1 MSVDGVWK
9 VEMMGP
15 YGWEK
20 LATAFLDGGRYLAA
34 STNHYATGNY
44 VVDDGAVSGDFDVFQ
59 HGKCR
64 AIFGSKK
71 RHMQITLDAKIKK
84 EDKIVGK
91 IHAKDGKKFEV
102 KMRLTRLSDLD

>member
-15 YGWEK
+15 YGWEN
-20 LATAFLDGGRYLAA
+20 LATAFLKGGRYLAA
-34 STNHYATGNY
+34 SANHYAAGQYEVDGEAMTGDLE
-44 VVDDGAVSGDFDVFQ
+44 VTQ

-71 RHMQITLDAKIKK
+71 RHMHIKLEAKVKK
-84 EDKIVGK
+84 AEKIVGR
-91 IHAKDGKKFEV
+91 ARSKDGKKFEV
-102 KMRLTRLSDLD
+102 KMRFTRLGDLG

>member
-20 LATAFLDGGRYLAA
+20 LATAFLDSGSYLAA
-34 STNHYATGNY
+34 STNHYATGSY
-44 VVDDGAVSGDFDVFQ
+44 TVDGEALSGDFEVAQ
-59 HGKCR
+59 YGKCR

-71 RHMQITLDAKIKK
+71 RHVRVTLDAKLKK
-84 EDKIVGK
+84 QDKIVGK
-91 IHAKDGKKFEV
+91 VRPKDGKKFEV
-102 KMRLTRLSDLD
+102 KLRLTRLGDLE